1 MAKQWKNS
9 CSSSNSFSED
19 EEMSEAFL
27 KWTYFI
33 VGPFIVTIC
42 KAHLNYVPNRHQYE
56 HFNDSKFL
64 LNSKHHGKGK
74 HEVDKD
80 NIFAKSQLVSNVLL
94 TYNLMAMDTTLQV
107 HVLHH
112 EGFTFLQNLSH
123 QDYDT

>member
-1 MAKQWKNS
+1 MKEERVKGGRWQ
-9 CSSSNSFSED
+9 SSGRTVVR
-19 EEMSEAFL
+19 AA
-27 KWTYFI
+27 I
-33 VGPFIVTIC
+33 VLVTIC